1 VGGQVVSYVPDQL
14 PRSRAYAAGP
24 RRRTRPRVGGLL
36 ARSVLRY
43 VTECKELIARIVG
56 CSCDPGGRC
65 CGGDLVDAV
74 AGIANDRREPAVARE
89 ISRRNPCIRLDPA
102 GPDHEAIIRFG
113 GKAPKRRAGS
123 LRNWPRRPSGRPPA
137 YHLRKSLPCGHRAT
151 ALPLPPNGTGPVST
165 LVPGPLAGWVV
176 NDWPP

>member
-1 VGGQVVSYVPDQL
+1 MGGQVVSYVPDQL

-74 AGIANDRREPAVARE
+74 AGIANDPRGARRFFAPQ
-89 ISRRNPCIRLDPA
+89 PCIRLDPCEVRTMKQSFASAA
-102 GPDHEAIIRFG
+102 GLRGSGPILTNGSMTMFRLGSPPPRIVSGQPGADRSPPG
-113 GKAPKRRAGS
+113 VPKLYACASCQR
-123 LRNWPRRPSGRPPA
+123 
-137 YHLRKSLPCGHRAT
+137 
-151 ALPLPPNGTGPVST
+151 
-165 LVPGPLAGWVV
+165 
-176 NDWPP
+176 D

>member
-1 VGGQVVSYVPDQL
+1 MGGQVVSYVPDQL

-113 GKAPKRRAGS
+113 GEAPRQRAHS
-123 LRNWPRRPSGRPPA
+123 NERFDDHVPARVTTTSDRNRPVRQEKF
-137 YHLRKSLPCGHRAT
+137 R
-151 ALPLPPNGTGPVST
+151 
-165 LVPGPLAGWVV
+165 LACR
-176 NDWPP
+176 NSECLCSSSAR

>member
-1 VGGQVVSYVPDQL
+1 VGGQVVSDVPDQL

-56 CSCDPGGRC
+56 CSCGPGGRC

-89 ISRRNPCIRLDPA
+89 ISRRNLVFGWTRRVRTMKQSFASAARLRSGGPA
-102 GPDHEAIIRFG
+102 RCEIGRG
-113 GKAPKRRAGS
+113 GRAGD
-123 LRNWPRRPSGRPPA
+123 RRPITFGNRFHVVTEPPPCRCRPTELA
-137 YHLRKSLPCGHRAT
+137 PCLLWCLVHW
-151 ALPLPPNGTGPVST
+151 PVGS
-165 LVPGPLAGWVV
+165 
-176 NDWPP
+176 